1 MRFIRYPQLHS
12 VLTRGTLFIYS
23 IVGGGFMIGE
33 RLQGAFA
40 QENGVL
46 TLDRAAQLGLSKESV
61 RKAYRRGDVLKADRG
76 IYLLN
81 DSYEDDLYIMQ
92 LKYSKGIYSHESAC
106 MLHGLTTFS
115 PFSYI
120 MTFPKGY
127 HLNTR
132 EAQCIEAHYSTPPFY
147 SLGVMQLKSWFG
159 NPLRVT
165 NLERTVIDMLRSPHT
180 LPDIVDEVLSN
191 YSWSEDKN
199 LTRLNEYA
207 QVYKVMHLVRERGL
221 MMSE

>member
-1 MRFIRYPQLHS
+1 ML
-12 VLTRGTLFIYS
+12 
-23 IVGGGFMIGE
+23 GE
-33 RLQGAFA
+33 RLKDAFE

-46 TLDRAAQLGLSKESV
+46 TLDRATQLGFSKESV
-61 RKAYRRGDVLKADRG
+61 RKAYRRGDLLKAERG
-76 IYLLN
+76 IYLL
-81 DSYEDDLYIMQ
+81 DDRYEDDLYIMQ
-92 LKYSKGIYSHESAC
+92 LKYSKGIYSYESAC

-132 EAQCIEAHYSTPPFY
+132 EAQYIEAHFATPKFY
-147 SLGVMQLKSWFG
+147 ALGVMELNSWFG

-165 NLERTVIDMLRSPHT
+165 NLERTVIDMLRSPYT

-191 YSWSEDKN
+191 YRWSDNKD
-199 LTRLNEYA
+199 LSRLKDYA
-207 QVYKVMHLVRERGL
+207 RLYRVENLVRERGL
-221 MMSE
+221 IGSE